1 LVRWSRLRTYDLPE
15 AWEGAVRRVNE
26 LSAALAALPPCRRRD
41 MIYGWSIR
49 PAMNPCPLPHRSVT
63 IFFGYCTA
71 FSGKEF
77 PGKARPNVGDRG
89 SIYTI
94 HEGKREEFVKL
105 FDEVLL
111 PARRQIGLEVLGQFI
126 SIDDQQTFLWLRR
139 FDSQEERWRRWDEF
153 YGSDLW
159 RNRLGPRANPLMKD
173 SSNVIAVEP
182 TPGSAIQ

>member
-1 LVRWSRLRTYDLPE
+1 MPASGHDPRLEYSASNESLP
-15 AWEGAVRRVNE
+15 ASAPFCHHLLRLLHGVFREG
-26 LSAALAALPPCRRRD
+26 
-41 MIYGWSIR
+41 I
-49 PAMNPCPLPHRSVT
+49 
-63 IFFGYCTA
+63 
-71 FSGKEF
+71 

-111 PARRQIGLEVLGQFI
+111 PAQRQIGLEVLGQFI